1 MFRVQ
6 DSGLMFL
13 RFRGAQRCVK
23 DYWGFLFIV
32 SGTLV
37 DLILSDSVEGSLQS
51 LAWVLGSDL
60 KPFCQI
66 VDYA

>member
-13 RFRGAQRCVK
+13 RFR